1 MVIIEGMLPNTA
13 LYILTALSLA
23 IVFIQKVFENNL
35 QFAMVTIVLT
45 IAILTIAGLYVR
57 KYMNSIA
64 N

>member
-1 MVIIEGMLPNTA
+1 MPEGMLPNTA

-23 IVFIQKVFENNL
+23 VVFIQKAFENDL
-35 QFAMVTIVLT
+35 RFAIVTIVLT